1 MKKIALVTGGAGF
14 LGSHLVD
21 HLMKKDFHVRVI
33 DNLSTG
39 KKKNIEQWKDSPS
52 FELLE
57 KDILDLGEEENFFKD
72 VEYVFHLAS
81 ADNEVDS
88 LYNPSFY
95 TSVNFLGTIKVL
107 ECCRYQKIKK
117 LVYTSTHKIYGAP
130 NIPTLESDRPR
141 PLTPYALSKISAE
154 RAIEQW
160 SFNFG
165 ITASILRVADAYGPR
180 CSYPENYFASY
191 FDLWLGQ
198 KAHNLPLTVIG
209 SVDSKWDLI
218 YCTDVANACL
228 ALTEINE
235 TRQTYNIGTSKPIV
249 LSEIIQTIS
258 NNFKTLPKMEKVPK
272 ETWLDT
278 SNSGF
283 KTLWSPKV
291 PFEHGIKFTMATLD
305 DWKESNPWS
314 VDDVSLLIDKWN
326 KCFVS

>member
-21 HLMKKDFHVRVI
+21 HLMNHEYHVRVI
-33 DNLSTG
+33 DNFSTG
-39 KKKNIEQWKDSPS
+39 SKKNIEQWKDSPR

-57 KDILDLGEEENFFKD
+57 KDILDLKEEESFFKG
-72 VEYVFHLAS
+72 VEFVFHLAS

-88 LYNPSFY
+88 LYNPSHY

-107 ECCRYQKIKK
+107 ECCRYQHVKK
-117 LVYTSTHKIYGAP
+117 MVYTSTHKIYGAP
-130 NIPTLESDRPR
+130 NIPTLETDRPR

-160 SFNFG
+160 SFNFN
-165 ITASILRVADAYGPR
+165 IPASILRVADSYGPR
-180 CSYPENYFASY
+180 CRYPENYFASY
-191 FDLWLGQ
+191 FDVWIGQ
-198 KAHNLPLTVIG
+198 KIHQLPLTVVG
-209 SVDSKWDLI
+209 SQDHKWDLI

-228 ALTEINE
+228 ALAKIEENK
-235 TRQTYNIGTSKPIV
+235 QTYNIGTSKPVAI
-249 LSEIIQTIS
+249 SEIVQKIS
-258 NNFKTLPKMEKVPK
+258 NNFKTLPEMKMLPK

-291 PFEHGIKFTMATLD
+291 SFEHGIKFTMAAID
-305 DWKESNPWS
+305 DWKESKPWS
-314 VDDVSLLIDKWN
+314 VDDGHSLVEKWN
-326 KCFVS
+326 KCFPN